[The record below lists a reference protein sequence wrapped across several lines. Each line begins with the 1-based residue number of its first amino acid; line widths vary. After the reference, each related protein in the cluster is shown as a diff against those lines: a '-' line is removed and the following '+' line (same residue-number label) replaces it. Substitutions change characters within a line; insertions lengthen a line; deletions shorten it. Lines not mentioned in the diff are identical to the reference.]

1 MLYIWLI
8 LGANLLIIAAALLS
22 MLFFPGSFIGYNIA
36 YAILMPLI
44 STVAVIAVDG
54 IAAFIIRRLPER
66 WFSIDSS
73 FSSVSKKECEL
84 YTKLGVRKW
93 REKIPELGLFTG
105 FHKNHVAEPGSNEYI
120 KRYIL
125 EANYGAVIHF
135 VSIPL
140 GFLIIFLCPL
150 GHAFY
155 FGIPVALVN
164 AVLNLLP
171 AMILRYNIPKLISL
185 YRRNERLSLRDAQ
198 GFALRT
204 HQGLCPWNPP
214 KNFL

>member
-1 MLYIWLI
+1 MLYISLI
-8 LGANLLIIAAALLS
+8 LGANLLVIAATLLS
-22 MLFFPGSFIGYNIA
+22 KLFFPENFVGYDIA
-36 YAILMPLI
+36 YAILMTPI
-44 STVAVIAVDG
+44 STIAVIVVDG
-54 IAAFIIRRLPER
+54 ITAFIIRRMPEK
-66 WFSIDSS
+66 WFSIDSA

-84 YTKLGVRKW
+84 YTRLGVRKW
-93 REKIPELGLFTG
+93 REKIPELGFFTG

-150 GHAFY
+150 EYAFY
-155 FGIPVALVN
+155 LGIPVAFVN

-185 YRRNERLSLRDAQ
+185 YRRNERISL
-198 GFALRT
+198 
-204 HQGLCPWNPP
+204 
-214 KNFL
+214 KNA